1 MERQW
6 QTQNFMPDPMSTPIG
21 GGPRAAAGSNTAPF
35 LPYHDLRQWLEEAKK
50 LGEVKEVGGLS
61 LPAGHRHGRRNVGAC
76 RRRAVLRVRRRAG
89 HAQRQPPPGQFLR
102 RQAQEHDARI
112 FHRAVQARAERELPR
127 QSRRHAQAHPAEI
140 RRVRPGDAERHDKAT
155 PSTSPNSRRR
165 NGIRR
170 TAAAISAP
178 AATTSCAIPT
188 TAGSIA
194 APIAS

>member
-1 MERQW
+1 MPDPKG
-6 QTQNFMPDPMSTPIG
+6 FMPDPMSTPIG
-21 GGPRAAAGSNTAPF
+21 DGTCERGRLEYGAVSALPRPAAMA
-35 LPYHDLRQWLEEAKK
+35 RR
-50 LGEVKEVGGLS
+50 GEKARRGEGTRRAH
-61 LPAGHRHGRRNVGAC
+61 LPAGHRHGRGNVGAR
-76 RRRAVLRVRRRAG
+76 RRRAVLRVRRRAR

-112 FHRAVQARAERELPR
+112 FHRAVQARAERKFSR

-140 RRVRPGDAERHDKAT
+140 RRHRPGDAERHAGRR

-178 AATTSCAIPT
+178 AATTSCATPT

-194 APIAS
+194 APIGS